1 MPSATDDITLEDPPN
16 EINPYEVL
24 GLERSAT
31 QDQVKTAYR
40 KAALKW
46 HPDKVPADKKE
57 EAHSHFQSIAFA
69 YAILSDSHR
78 RARYDTTGRTEESL
92 DSDAGVFDWTSF
104 YREQYA
110 DVVNTAN
117 ISALAEKYKGS
128 DGEKEDVLEAYTKGK
143 GNMDVVYE
151 EVMLSNVEVDDDRFR
166 SIIDAAISNG
176 EVESY
181 KKYTH
186 ETKASRKRRLNG
198 SRTEAQEAMQHAKD
212 IGIYDKVFG
221 AESAADGED
230 GDVAANSKGKGKG
243 KKSTKLSSENALAA
257 PIQRRQKNRG
267 EDFLANLEAKYVPSS
282 KKANGK
288 KRARDVEDEDDEQ
301 DMGEPPEE
309 AFAATEA
316 RRNAAKRSAR
326 TKDKKSKSA
335 KT

>member
-46 HPDKVPADKKE
+46 HPDKVSTDKKE

-92 DSDAGVFDWTSF
+92 DTDDGTFDWTSF

-110 DVVNTAN
+110 DIVNAAN

-128 DGEKEDVLEAYTKGK
+128 DEEKEDVLEAYTKGK

-166 SIIDAAISNG
+166 SLIDAAISSG

-186 ETKASRKRRLNG
+186 ETKASRKTRLNG
-198 SRTEAQEAMQHAKD
+198 GGKEAEEAMQHAKD

-221 AESAADGED
+221 AESAANEED
-230 GDVAANSKGKGKG
+230 GDVAANSKGKGKRR
-243 KKSTKLSSENALAA
+243 TKLDSENALAA
-257 PIQRRQKNRG
+257 LIQRRQKNRG
-267 EDFLANLEAKYVPSS
+267 EDFLANLEAKYAPNS
-282 KKANGK
+282 KRAKGK
-288 KRARDVEDEDDEQ
+288 KRARDVEDKDEER

-316 RRNAAKRSAR
+316 RRSAAKGSAR